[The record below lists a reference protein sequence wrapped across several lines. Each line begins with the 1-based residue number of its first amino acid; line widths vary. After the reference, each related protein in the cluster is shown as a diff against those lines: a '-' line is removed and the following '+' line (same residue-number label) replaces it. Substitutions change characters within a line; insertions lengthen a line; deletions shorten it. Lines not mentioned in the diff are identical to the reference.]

1 MRRSAFANSI
11 DVAARRNSECDLKIS
26 LDFMKTARPDVP
38 LASPASSKCRTPRG
52 VQEALLF
59 TEAIE
64 KQQPDYPSWLL
75 EREESVDW
83 MAYSEEEEYWG
94 PVDPAQYLG
103 EDVDVSDFVLIDAAP
118 THDGAPWQGDGHCNA
133 CNVPVRFCTLFGGE
147 AQEHCVSCGKVFCD
161 RCSSYWTVLPRMGYH
176 EQQRTCKDCHV
187 RATGNPFVQPTPL
200 EPKPRTKQ
208 AALLEWMLRLC

>member
-1 MRRSAFANSI
+1 M
-11 DVAARRNSECDLKIS
+11 
-26 LDFMKTARPDVP
+26 
-38 LASPASSKCRTPRG
+38 
-52 VQEALLF
+52 QEALLF

-147 AQEHCVSCGKVFCD
+147 VWSGRAARVWGVDRAWVGVRSAHLGPARQGGPLGTGFFCWL
-161 RCSSYWTVLPRMGYH
+161 RSAPRDH
-176 EQQRTCKDCHV
+176 QPPTANRQPPTATKDV
-187 RATGNPFVQPTPL
+187 
-200 EPKPRTKQ
+200 
-208 AALLEWMLRLC
+208 